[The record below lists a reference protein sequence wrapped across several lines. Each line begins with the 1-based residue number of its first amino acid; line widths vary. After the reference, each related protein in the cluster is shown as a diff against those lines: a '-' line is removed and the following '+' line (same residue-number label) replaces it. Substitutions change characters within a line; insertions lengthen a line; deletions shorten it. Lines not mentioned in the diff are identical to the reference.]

1 MLSHCVTIKER
12 CVIIAHIVFAVF
24 FSQVTLCEKFHLHAM
39 KVKVFLIL
47 FQFIYIET
55 ISINRHLHM
64 NMKMRGC
71 EDLCSSTFSAFHLK
85 SQFFQ

>member
-39 KVKVFLIL
+39 KVSVFNSVP
-47 FQFIYIET
+47 IYLYRDNLNKQTSAHEY
-55 ISINRHLHM
+55 
-64 NMKMRGC
+64 
-71 EDLCSSTFSAFHLK
+71 EDARM
-85 SQFFQ
+85 

>member
-39 KVKVFLIL
+39 KVKSVFNLIP
-47 FQFIYIET
+47 IYLYGDNLNKQTSAYEY
-55 ISINRHLHM
+55 
-64 NMKMRGC
+64 
-71 EDLCSSTFSAFHLK
+71 EDARM
-85 SQFFQ
+85 